1 MVEKDGSSFWLD
13 PFIHCHLLY
22 GSPSFHQL
30 WCVMVQ
36 YVIQKDCTHDS
47 LKPP

>member
-1 MVEKDGSSFWLD
+1 MVEKDGLSFWLD

-30 WCVMVQ
+30 WCVMMQ